1 MEAIMEVK
9 KNYVSAFLM
18 LFCGI
23 SHKRVFRNKKTRN
36 EGMKEAQNL
45 YLIQK
50 KSLLVG
56 FYFSVFL
63 SFFCASVIKLMA
75 LRG

>member
-50 KSLLVG
+50 KSL
-56 FYFSVFL
+56 
-63 SFFCASVIKLMA
+63 
-75 LRG
+75 